1 MTTIMQIAM
10 PFTILFE
17 EPKPILEID
26 KKVSQLLFGEAFE
39 LTEQEGPFVKG
50 ICKTDDY
57 TGWVHQDSLTPQTWL
72 PTHFV
77 EALWAPVFPKAGHK
91 NWAMVSLPF
100 MSRIE
105 IDEEKNDGDYAFI
118 PALRG
123 YIHKNH
129 IKPLSDLQKKQDYVE
144 TALRFLQATYQFG
157 GRTYAGIDCSSLV
170 QLALLRS
177 GYTCPRDS
185 ADQEKALGKEI
196 NGKSQRGDL
205 VFLDGHVGI
214 MIDENT
220 ILNAT
225 ARSMSVQIETLE
237 NFTKDYKAQGLG
249 ITSIKRL

>member
-1 MTTIMQIAM
+1 MSAIMQIAM

-17 EPKPILEID
+17 EPKPVLEINQ
-26 KKVSQLLFGEAFE
+26 KVTQLLFGEAFE
-39 LTEQEGPFVKG
+39 ITEQEGPFVKG

-57 TGWVHQDSLTPQTWL
+57 KGWIHQDSLTPQTWL

-77 EALWAPVFPKAGHK
+77 DALWAPVFPKAGHK

-105 IDEEKNDGDYAFI
+105 IEEEKNDGDYAFI

-123 YIHKNH
+123 YVHKSH
-129 IKPLSDLQKKQDYVE
+129 IKPLTDLNKEQDYVD

-157 GRTYAGIDCSSLV
+157 GRTYAGLDCSGLI

-177 GYTCPRDS
+177 GYKCPRDS
-185 ADQEKALGKEI
+185 GDQEKALGKEI
-196 NGKSQRGDL
+196 NDAPQRGDL
-205 VFLDGHVGI
+205 VFLEGHVGI
-214 MIDENT
+214 MINETN

-225 ARSMSVQIETLE
+225 ARSMLVQIEPF
-237 NFTKDYKAQGLG
+237 NDFIKAYQDQGLE
-249 ITSIKRL
+249 ITSIKRI